1 MASTKLF
8 VGSSR
13 RCNTNMKTSEKVM
26 YKEMTKM
33 KTPMMMMHAGA
44 LLVKAWG
51 VPTGVQRCFIIP
63 IVHGSFKLMK
73 RREDGPEGPL
83 PREPVDEH
91 GDGRV

>member
-13 RCNTNMKTSEKVM
+13 RCNTNMKTSEKAM

-63 IVHGSFKLMK
+63 IVHWLLQIVEAPGGWA
-73 RREDGPEGPL
+73 RRPTST
-83 PREPVDEH
+83 
-91 GDGRV
+91 